1 MNNNLN
7 TTSRINGLDT
17 LRALA
22 ISLVLMSHYGVVV
35 SHKSTFGVLTHI
47 GWMGV
52 DLFLVLSG
60 YLIGNQVISAFA
72 RGEGL
77 SLKTFFARRLLRT
90 LPNYYVVLALYFIF
104 AAELSGSATAPI
116 WRFLSFTQNIGLHF
130 GETFSH
136 SWSLCVEE
144 QFYVIL
150 PLVAVMIAGFKK
162 SLQLA
167 WGILIAAI
175 LAGMSFRG
183 YSWLEYGRQ
192 WMSEVDYAVRI
203 YYSSFARFDELLPGV
218 AIALLKNFHP
228 TRYEKI
234 IRRGN
239 FVLALGATSFA
250 VMGYLMLNYFQTD
263 EDGSNF
269 YLMTFGFSMLSWSF
283 ALLTLAALSPTSLLH
298 KIRVPGAERL
308 ALWSYAIYLAHK
320 PIFKLLVEPLK
331 ARNIDLNAPLGISIV
346 MGAGIVGGWL
356 LYRLVETPFMNLR
369 AKFFP
374 ATSSRMADAT
384 PSHAI
389 MNSASISGLTSTS
402 SPQN

>member
-1 MNNNLN
+1 MNNSLN
-7 TTSRINGLDT
+7 AVSRLNGLDT

-35 SHKSTFGVLTHI
+35 SHKPTFGFLTDI

-52 DLFLVLSG
+52 DLFFVLSG

-90 LPNYYVVLALYFIF
+90 LPNYYVVLALYFVF
-104 AAELSGSATAPI
+104 SAELAGSATAPI

-150 PLVAVMIAGFKK
+150 PLVAVMIAGYKK
-162 SLQLA
+162 SLKLA

-192 WMSEVDYAVRI
+192 SMNDVDYAVRI

-218 AIALLKNFHP
+218 AIALLKNYH
-228 TRYEKI
+228 TALYEKI
-234 IRRGN
+234 TRQGN
-239 FVLALGATSFA
+239 LLLALGATAFVIMA
-250 VMGYLMLNYFQTD
+250 YLMLNNFQTD
-263 EDGSNF
+263 IDGFNF

-283 ALLTLAALSPTSLLH
+283 ALLTLAALSTTSLLH

-320 PIFKLLVEPLK
+320 PIFKLLVAPLK
-331 ARNIDLNAPLGISIV
+331 AWNIDCNAPLGISIV
-346 MGAGIVGGWL
+346 MGVAIVGGWL

-374 ATSSRMADAT
+374 AISVRANEAT
-384 PSHAI
+384 PGRSI
-389 MNSASISGLTSTS
+389 MNTSAMTSTS
-402 SPQN
+402 STQN